1 MKKFYCLVCL
11 LFFFPR
17 IAAAND
23 GYDDFFEF
31 KIALY
36 NLVSAEETKKILEK
50 YKTSLESMVF
60 TEEEKLTLT
69 NLFVLEEIGFLKA
82 EDGKPE
88 SKKIYKLLM
97 QQNTATEK
105 FMQGKKKNAV
115 APWLLLSWADI
126 KSRLTSF
133 LSGQDMYKEAFAS
146 KELYEFVLKNNKQ
159 FSPAHISFGLW
170 LFFAPPISGG
180 GYDAALKEF
189 SNAVSYAKNKNE
201 KYYALCCRSQVYTA
215 LEQTKKAEE
224 DLREA
229 HSLIQNENFTN
240 IIIEMNTHDKLFF
253 E

>member
-1 MKKFYCLVCL
+1 MKKLASIVL
-11 LFFFPR
+11 ILFFLPL
-17 IAAAND
+17 IAAAD
-23 GYDDFFEF
+23 IYDDFFAF
-31 KIALY
+31 KIELY
-36 NLVSAEETKKILEK
+36 NQADAQGSKTFLEK
-50 YKTSLESMVF
+50 YKTSIETMTL
-60 TEEEKLTLT
+60 TEEEKLTLV
-69 NLFVLEEIGFLKA
+69 NLFILEEMNTLKD
-82 EDGKPE
+82 ENGKPE
-88 SKKIYKLLM
+88 SKKIYKLLT

-115 APWLLLSWADI
+115 TRWLLLSWADI

-146 KELYEFVLKNNKQ
+146 KELYEFVLKQNKK

-180 GYDAALKEF
+180 GYDASLKEF

-224 DLREA
+224 DLNEA
-229 HSLIQNENFTN
+229 HSLIQNENFTK
-240 IIIEMNTHDKLFF
+240 IIIEMNNHDKLFF